1 MKGVEFLLDKN
12 TSYILQNWDTVV
24 WKEVL
29 RDCLPITA
37 GIIPFGL
44 TCGIMG
50 RTAGFSTFEITFMSM
65 TVFAGAAQFMAIAMI
80 NSGITNWG
88 VIVFTTF
95 LINLRHLLMGASLS
109 HYLFKQP
116 QTLQY
121 FLAFSMTDE
130 SYALTINRM
139 EKKGY
144 DPYYQLGVSFFLYI
158 IWVSSTF
165 LGAYLYHS
173 IPNPLEWGLDF
184 IIPLTFLVL
193 LIPRLINRTALL
205 VALVS
210 ALIAVLGA
218 LYLPG
223 KWYIIIAAVAASI
236 VGGVIERGKRNEF

>member
-1 MKGVEFLLDKN
+1 MDKN
-12 TSYILQNWDTVV
+12 TSYILRNWHTAI

-29 RDCLPITA
+29 KDCLPITA
-37 GIIPFGL
+37 GVIPFGL

-50 RTAGFSTFEITFMSM
+50 RAAGFSVFEITFMSM
-65 TVFAGAAQFMAIAMI
+65 TVFAGAAQFMTIAMM
-80 NSGITNWG
+80 NSGIINGG
-88 VIVFTTF
+88 VIVFTTL

-109 HYLFKQP
+109 PYLFKQP
-116 QTLQY
+116 QRLQC

-130 SYALTINRM
+130 SYALTISRI

-144 DPYYQLGVSFFLYI
+144 DAYYQLGVSYFLYI

-165 LGAYLYHS
+165 LGAFLYQS

-184 IIPLTFLVL
+184 VIPLTFLVL

-205 VALVS
+205 VAIVS
-210 ALIAVLGA
+210 AVIAVFGA

-223 KWYIIIAAVAASI
+223 KWYIILAAVVASI
-236 VGGVIERGKRNEF
+236 VGGLIERRRKDEF

>member
-1 MKGVEFLLDKN
+1 MDKN
-12 TSYILQNWDTVV
+12 SSYALGNWHAGI

-29 RDCLPITA
+29 KDCLPITA

-88 VIVFTTF
+88 VIVITTF

-109 HYLFKQP
+109 HHLFKQSKVI
-116 QTLQY
+116 QY
-121 FLAFSMTDE
+121 LLAFSMTDE
-130 SYALTINRM
+130 SYALTTNRI

-144 DPYYQLGVSFFLYI
+144 DPYYQLGVSSFLYI
-158 IWVSSTF
+158 IWLSSTF
-165 LGAYLYHS
+165 LGAALYHS

-184 IIPLTFLVL
+184 VIPLTFMVL
-193 LIPRLINRTALL
+193 LVPRLVNRTALL
-205 VALVS
+205 VALVP
-210 ALIAVLGA
+210 ALTAVLGS

-223 KWYIIIAAVAASI
+223 KWYIIVSAVTASI
-236 VGGVIERGKRNEF
+236 VGGIIERGKGNES

>member
-1 MKGVEFLLDKN
+1 MDRN
-12 TSYILQNWDTVV
+12 ISYTLRNWDIVI

-29 RDCLPITA
+29 KDCLPITA

-50 RTAGFSTFEITFMSM
+50 STAGFSAFEITFMSM

-80 NSGITNWG
+80 NSGITTWG

-109 HYLFKQP
+109 PYLFKLP
-116 QTLQY
+116 RNLQY
-121 FLAFSMTDE
+121 LLAFGMVDE
-130 SYALTINRM
+130 SYALTINRI

-144 DPYYQLGVSFFLYI
+144 DPYYQLGVSSLLYI
-158 IWVSSTF
+158 IWVTSTF
-165 LGAYLYHS
+165 LGASLYHN

-184 IIPLTFLVL
+184 VIPLTFLVL

-210 ALIAVLGA
+210 ALTAVWGA

-223 KWYIIIAAVAASI
+223 KWYIILAAFAASI
-236 VGGVIERGKRNEF
+236 VGGLIERGSKSES

>member
-1 MKGVEFLLDKN
+1 MLVDKN
-12 TSYILQNWDTVV
+12 TSYTLSNWNTII
-24 WKEVL
+24 WKDVL
-29 RDCLPITA
+29 KDCLPITA

-50 RTAGFSTFEITFMSM
+50 KTAGFSTFEITLMSM

-80 NSGITNWG
+80 NSGIVNWG
-88 VIVFTTF
+88 VLVFTTF

-109 HYLFKQP
+109 PYLFKQP
-116 QTLQY
+116 KILQY
-121 FLAFSMTDE
+121 LLAFSMTDE
-130 SYALTINRM
+130 SYALTVNRI

-144 DPYYQLGVSFFLYI
+144 EVYYQLGASYFLYL

-165 LGAYLYHS
+165 LGAALYHN

-193 LIPRLINRTALL
+193 LMPRMINLTALL

-210 ALIAVLGA
+210 ALTAVLGA

-223 KWYIIIAAVAASI
+223 KWYIILAAVVASI
-236 VGGVIERGKRNEF
+236 VGGLMERGRDNEL

>member
-1 MKGVEFLLDKN
+1 MDKN
-12 TSYILQNWDTVV
+12 TSYTLPDWNTMI

-29 RDCLPITA
+29 KDCLPITA

-50 RTAGFSTFEITFMSM
+50 RTAGFSAFEITFMSM

-80 NSGITNWG
+80 NSGIINWG

-109 HYLFKQP
+109 SYLFKQP
-116 QTLQY
+116 RTLQY
-121 FLAFSMTDE
+121 LLAFSMTDE
-130 SYALTINRM
+130 SYALTTNRI
-139 EKKGY
+139 EQKGY
-144 DPYYQLGVSFFLYI
+144 NPFYQLGVSFFLYI
-158 IWVSSTF
+158 LWAFSTF
-165 LGAYLYHS
+165 IGAVLYHS

-193 LIPRLINRTALL
+193 LVPRLINRTALV
-205 VALVS
+205 VALAS
-210 ALIAVLGA
+210 AFTAVLGA

-223 KWYIIIAAVAASI
+223 KWYIILAAVTASI
-236 VGGVIERGKRNEF
+236 VGGLIERGRRNEY

>member
-1 MKGVEFLLDKN
+1 MEKDIAYTFQKGNKL
-12 TSYILQNWDTVV
+12 I

-29 RDCLPITA
+29 KDCLPITA
-37 GIIPFGL
+37 GIVPFGL

-50 RTAGFSTFEITFMSM
+50 RTAGFSAFEITFMSM

-80 NSGITNWG
+80 NSGIINWG

-109 HYLFKQP
+109 PYLFKQP
-116 QTLQY
+116 RILQY
-121 FLAFSMTDE
+121 LLAFSMTDE
-130 SYALTINRM
+130 SYALTINRI

-144 DPYYQLGVSFFLYI
+144 DLYYQLGVSFFLYI
-158 IWVSSTF
+158 IWTSSTF
-165 LGAYLYHS
+165 LGAVLYQN

-184 IIPLTFLVL
+184 VIPLTFLVL
-193 LIPRLINRTALL
+193 LVPRLANRNALL

-210 ALIAVLGA
+210 ALTAVLGA

-223 KWYIIIAAVAASI
+223 KWYIILAAVAASI
-236 VGGVIERGKRNEF
+236 AGGLIEGGRRNEF

>member
-1 MKGVEFLLDKN
+1 MDKN
-12 TSYILQNWDTVV
+12 TSYVLRNWRTVM

-29 RDCLPITA
+29 KDCLPITA
-37 GIIPFGL
+37 GIVPFGL

-50 RTAGFSTFEITFMSM
+50 RTAGFSAIEITLMSM

-80 NSGITNWG
+80 NSGITSWG

-109 HYLFKQP
+109 QYLFKQSKII
-116 QTLQY
+116 QY

-130 SYALTINRM
+130 SYALTINRI

-144 DPYYQLGVSFFLYI
+144 DPYYQLGVSCFLYI
-158 IWVSSTF
+158 IWASATF
-165 LGAYLYHS
+165 LGAALYYK
-173 IPNPLEWGLDF
+173 IPNPLDWGLDF
-184 IIPLTFLVL
+184 IIPLTFMVL
-193 LIPRLINRTALL
+193 LVPRLVNRTAFL

-210 ALIAVLGA
+210 ALTAVLGA

-236 VGGVIERGKRNEF
+236 VGGIIERGEENEC